1 LHKLLEKP
9 EVAVVGISNWTL
21 DLAKMNR
28 AVRLT
33 RAEPSIDDL
42 KLTAMGIVS
51 NQHLE
56 GSLRSLAEVPYLLN
70 LICFISNLC
79 SKGLLQR
86 VP

>member
-1 LHKLLEKP
+1 MLHKLLEKP

-56 GSLRSLAEVPYLLN
+56 GSLRSLAEVE
-70 LICFISNLC
+70 
-79 SKGLLQR
+79 
-86 VP
+86 